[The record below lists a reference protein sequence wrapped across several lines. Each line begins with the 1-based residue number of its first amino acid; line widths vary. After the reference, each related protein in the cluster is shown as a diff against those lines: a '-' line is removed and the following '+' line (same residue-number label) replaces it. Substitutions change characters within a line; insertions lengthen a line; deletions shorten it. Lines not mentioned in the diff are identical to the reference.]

1 VIGFDEGPLQDAAAA
16 PGIEDDACVKG
27 LAVGGDDDAVVLAE
41 RGAAGGSE
49 MQVERAWMQGMQRG
63 EERLTPLMAE
73 ALLAEA
79 GVHEEVVDPWKVS
92 GLPFAVE
99 LSGTIDGGGGER
111 MGFFG

>member
-1 VIGFDEGPLQDAAAA
+1 
-16 PGIEDDACVKG
+16 
-27 LAVGGDDDAVVLAE
+27 
-41 RGAAGGSE
+41 
-49 MQVERAWMQGMQRG
+49 
-63 EERLTPLMAE
+63 MAE

-111 MGFFG
+111 MGFLG